1 MCEPITIGIIT
12 AVVGGIGAVA
22 NYQAQQQQVEYAN
35 AQAAA
40 QADFQ
45 RKQQYFQ
52 AEQYNRQ
59 VSLTNQTQMLQT
71 FNQRMAVEN
80 QNLQTQLEF
89 LSQQQQF
96 QYQTLQN
103 QLQYQTDLN
112 KSLASQELLNS
123 QLMLNKSAT
132 SRAMQAEQQKLADAQ
147 AQAAFEGQR
156 LLSTNLQTQGT
167 VLGSGRT
174 GQSIGLLV
182 NDANRVYGQNAAI
195 LARNMQ
201 TAEGDYMNNSAL
213 AVLRQLNADAD
224 ATSKLI
230 PEPIKPL
237 PLPELPRPV
246 FAQVPDYGPTAS
258 FMDNPGPM
266 ATPVFAQGPSGIGL
280 VAGIGGSILGGINAG
295 MQMNSL
301 VPKTPKP
308 PGS

>member
-1 MCEPITIGIIT
+1 MCAPVVIGIVT

-22 NYQAQQQQVEYAN
+22 QYQAQQQQVDYAN

-45 RKQQYFQ
+45 RKMQIFQ
-52 AEQYNRQ
+52 AEQQNKQISLNNQ
-59 VSLTNQTQMLQT
+59 VQMQQT
-71 FNQRMAVEN
+71 FNQRIAVEN
-80 QNLQTQLEF
+80 QNLQTSLEF
-89 LSQQQQF
+89 QF
-96 QYQTLQN
+96 QNQQLKYQNLQN

-123 QLMLNKSAT
+123 QLSLNKSAT
-132 SRAMQAEQQKLADAQ
+132 SRAIQAEQQKLADAQ

-156 LLSTNLQTQGT
+156 LLATNLQTQGT

-182 NDANRVYGQNAAI
+182 NDANRVYGQNSAI
-195 LARNMQ
+195 LGRNMQ

-237 PLPELPRPV
+237 ALPEPPKPV
-246 FAQVPDYGPTAS
+246 FAMVPEYGPRAE
-258 FMDNPGPM
+258 FINDPGPAM
-266 ATPVFAQGPSGIGL
+266 TPVFASGPSPLGL

-295 MQMNSL
+295 YQFDAL
-301 VPKTPKP
+301 APKKPK
-308 PGS
+308 